1 MPRRSKAAKA
11 DASALTTGPKKAK
24 HLECPSGKKLKTIK
38 TADGARSFCANV
50 KKKPKKSL
58 ASAPMPPMDA

>member
-11 DASALTTGPKKAK
+11 HASALTTGSKKTK
-24 HLECPSGKKLKTIK
+24 QLECPSGKKLKTIK

-50 KKKPKKSL
+50 RKKPKKSL
-58 ASAPMPPMDA
+58 ASAPMPMLDV